1 MTAIMTVLLTWNFMA
16 KLIRLT
22 WQCSNGLIGLT
33 WQCSKGSQTTIHKC
47 SLKEKRDLHRKLLG
61 RFVKMSSLHSL
72 VSLLNLNFLV
82 RSSVSHSIQMV
93 KIKII
98 FNSLRAQSVTFWVF
112 VSPHNSS
119 HCPLRFLVLWAV
131 DEVAQRRAETAQNR
145 ICWSPPAQWGLGLT
159 QATNSVPCCTVT
171 TSRWEAHAEGFLPAH
186 D

>member
-1 MTAIMTVLLTWNFMA
+1 MTVLLTWNFMA

-82 RSSVSHSIQMV
+82 RSSVSHSI
-93 KIKII
+93 
-98 FNSLRAQSVTFWVF
+98 
-112 VSPHNSS
+112 
-119 HCPLRFLVLWAV
+119 
-131 DEVAQRRAETAQNR
+131 
-145 ICWSPPAQWGLGLT
+145 
-159 QATNSVPCCTVT
+159 
-171 TSRWEAHAEGFLPAH
+171 
-186 D
+186 